1 MWKTLMSSS
10 GRQSDTTL
18 ISNETVV
25 DGTITFAGIL
35 EVEGRVN
42 GNIAARDDE
51 QAVVRIQQNGHVFGN
66 VVAPLVVVNGTVT
79 GNVTS
84 SDHVELASHAV
95 INGDVKYNLI
105 EMMKGAQVNGRLVF
119 ADPASTTPMD
129 EDSRRDLRAEEL
141 Q

>member
-1 MWKTLMSSS
+1 MWKSLMSSS
-10 GRQSDTTL
+10 GRQSGTTL
-18 ISNETVV
+18 ISNGTVV

-42 GNIAARDDE
+42 GNISAKDDE
-51 QAVVRIQQNGHVFGN
+51 QAVVRIQQNGHVYGN

-79 GNVTS
+79 GNVSS

-119 ADPASTTPMD
+119 ADPASTTSVHGDD
-129 EDSRRDLRAEEL
+129 ESGSWAEEPK
-141 Q
+141 